1 MNVGLA
7 RLAATGNAL
16 EASRLELRTLH
27 ARSID
32 HQKRL
37 HNGRTC
43 QSPDLPCSSGSH
55 SVESARQAELQV
67 AKEWAKTLSHTK
79 TDI

>member
-1 MNVGLA
+1 MEVCRHSFPESEVTTHEIWNTVTVWPTEVMNVGLA

-32 HQKRL
+32 HQKR
-37 HNGRTC
+37 
-43 QSPDLPCSSGSH
+43 
-55 SVESARQAELQV
+55 
-67 AKEWAKTLSHTK
+67 
-79 TDI
+79 